1 VDPVSHPAICGC
13 CAVERGG
20 GSDRKNNVA
29 VTKDVRRGNVRTSPR
44 YARLAHGHALRED
57 RCIASR
63 REIRHDLEQK
73 LAAAERLE
81 AGAERIRDG
90 WAFSG

>member
-1 VDPVSHPAICGC
+1 V
-13 CAVERGG
+13 
-20 GSDRKNNVA
+20 
-29 VTKDVRRGNVRTSPR
+29 PR

>member
-1 VDPVSHPAICGC
+1 LIFCHSKKLSIGRSA
-13 CAVERGG
+13 
-20 GSDRKNNVA
+20 
-29 VTKDVRRGNVRTSPR
+29 RRFAYP
-44 YARLAHGHALRED
+44 RLAHGHALRED